1 MFTFLL
7 VVHALIA
14 AALVAVILMQRS
26 EGGGLGMGS
35 GPSGLMT
42 ARGAADF
49 LTRATGIL
57 ATLFVLM
64 AFLLAAM
71 AATRNS
77 GSIDTSLAGHAPA
90 GPITAPQPTSP
101 VSGIPMMGAPSP
113 AAPDPL
119 TAQALAP
126 AAGGPP
132 TRPAPEAQAERRAAE
147 PTTGSI
153 ERNTGRPIA
162 RTEPAPTVGING
174 VSNGGAPR
182 TAKDTGRRDT
192 GARARQARRGA
203 AGRLGRPAAARGRQ
217 RAVARLRV
225 TAAEPSAN
233 HRTSGL
239 SGVAPLRGWRLVA

>member
-14 AALVAVILMQRS
+14 ASLVAVILMQRS

-57 ATLFVLM
+57 GTLFVLM
-64 AFLLAAM
+64 AFVLAAI
-71 AATRNS
+71 AATRNA
-77 GSIDTSLAGHAPA
+77 GTIDTSLAGQAPTA
-90 GPITAPQPTSP
+90 PITAPQPAAPT
-101 VSGIPMMGAPSP
+101 SGIPMMGAPTP

-132 TRPAPEAQAERRAAE
+132 ARPARAAEAERKAAE

-153 ERNTGRPIA
+153 ERNTGKPILK
-162 RTEPAPTVGING
+162 TVPAPTVSING
-174 VSNGGAPR
+174 VGNGTPKPAPKVD
-182 TAKDTGRRDT
+182 A
-192 GARARQARRGA
+192 APPVVQVAPPA
-203 AGRLGRPAAARGRQ
+203 AGNGQ
-217 RAVARLRV
+217 
-225 TAAEPSAN
+225 
-233 HRTSGL
+233 
-239 SGVAPLRGWRLVA
+239 